1 MPFNHNELLDD
12 LNLKIMDMLGKDSSV
27 SFVEVAKQIDVSD
40 ATIHNRVQRL
50 IAAGIINKFTISVD
64 NNRLGYSHLAYMGV
78 NIECGYVDDVTNNL
92 CKVDEVLEVHE
103 MHGLFDLFI
112 KIRARDLEQLRDI
125 VQDKVCR
132 FPHILETELMTV
144 LKTGKE
150 EHSAL
155 SSLKKD
161 RMKGLSY

>member
-64 NNRLGYSHLAYMGV
+64 NNRLGYSHLAYMGI
-78 NIECGYVDDVTNNL
+78 NIECGFIDDFTSNL

-103 MHGLFDLFI
+103 MHGIFDLFI
-112 KIRARDLEQLRDI
+112 KIRAKDLDQLRDI
-125 VQDKVCR
+125 VQNKICR

-150 EHSAL
+150 EHTTL

-161 RMKGLSY
+161 RSVRLNY

>member
-1 MPFNHNELLDD
+1 MPVYYDDLLDD
-12 LNLKIMDMLGKDSSV
+12 LNLKIMEMLGKDSSI

-50 IAAGIINKFTISVD
+50 LAAGIINRFTISVD
-64 NNRLGYSHLAYMGV
+64 NNRLGYSHLAYMGI
-78 NIECGYVDDVTNNL
+78 NIECGFIDDVTSNL

-103 MHGLFDLFI
+103 MHGMFDLFI
-112 KIRARDLEQLRDI
+112 KIRAKDLEQLRDI
-125 VQDKVCR
+125 VQNKIGR
-132 FPHILETELMTV
+132 LHHIHETELMTV

-155 SSLKKD
+155 ASLKKD
-161 RMKGLSY
+161 RLVGINC

>member
-1 MPFNHNELLDD
+1 MPFIHDELLDD
-12 LNLKIMDMLGKDSSV
+12 LNLKIMDLLGKDSSV
-27 SFVEVAKQIDVSD
+27 SFVEIAKQIDVSD

-64 NNRLGYSHLAYMGV
+64 NNRLGYSHLAFIGI
-78 NIECGYVDDVTNNL
+78 NIECGFIDNVTNNL
-92 CKVDEVLEVHE
+92 CTVNEVLEVHE

-132 FPHILETELMTV
+132 FPHILETELMMV

-161 RMKGLSY
+161 RSKGLSY

>member
-78 NIECGYVDDVTNNL
+78 NIECGYVDDV
-92 CKVDEVLEVHE
+92 LEVHE
-103 MHGLFDLFI
+103 MHGIFDLFI
-112 KIRARDLEQLRDI
+112 KIRAKDLDQLRDI
-125 VQDKVCR
+125 VQNKICR

-150 EHSAL
+150 EHTTL

-161 RMKGLSY
+161 RSVRLNY

>member
-1 MPFNHNELLDD
+1 MPVYYDDLLDD
-12 LNLKIMDMLGKDSSV
+12 LNLKIMEMLGKDSSV

-50 IAAGIINKFTISVD
+50 IAAGIINRFTISVD
-64 NNRLGYSHLAYMGV
+64 NNRLGYSHLAYMGI
-78 NIECGYVDDVTNNL
+78 NIECGFIDDVTSNL

-103 MHGLFDLFI
+103 MHGMFDLFI
-112 KIRARDLEQLRDI
+112 KIRAKDLEQLRDI
-125 VQDKVCR
+125 VQNKICR

-150 EHSAL
+150 GQSAL
-155 SSLKKD
+155 ASLKKD
-161 RMKGLSY
+161 RLGGVNC

>member
-1 MPFNHNELLDD
+1 MPFSPDELLDD

-64 NNRLGYSHLAYMGV
+64 NN
-78 NIECGYVDDVTNNL
+78 L
-92 CKVDEVLEVHE
+92 CKVNEVLEVHE
-103 MHGLFDLFI
+103 MHGIFDLFI
-112 KIRARDLEQLRDI
+112 KIRAKDLDQLRDI
-125 VQDKVCR
+125 VQNKICR

-150 EHSAL
+150 EHMTL

-161 RMKGLSY
+161 KAKLLA

>member
-1 MPFNHNELLDD
+1 MPVYYDDLLDD
-12 LNLKIMDMLGKDSSV
+12 LNLKIMEMLGKDSSI

-50 IAAGIINKFTISVD
+50 LAAGIINRFTISVD
-64 NNRLGYSHLAYMGV
+64 NNRLGYNHLAYMGI
-78 NIECGYVDDVTNNL
+78 NIECGFIDDVTSNL

-103 MHGLFDLFI
+103 MHGMFDLFI
-112 KIRARDLEQLRDI
+112 KIRAKDLEQLRDI
-125 VQDKVCR
+125 VQNKIGR
-132 FPHILETELMTV
+132 LSHILETELMTV

-155 SSLKKD
+155 ASLKKD
-161 RMKGLSY
+161 SIVGINC

>member
-1 MPFNHNELLDD
+1 MPVYYDDLLDD
-12 LNLKIMDMLGKDSSV
+12 LNLKIMEMLGKDSSV

-50 IAAGIINKFTISVD
+50 IAAGIINRFTISVD
-64 NNRLGYSHLAYMGV
+64 NNRLGYSHLAYMGI
-78 NIECGYVDDVTNNL
+78 NIECGFIDDVTSNL

-103 MHGLFDLFI
+103 MHGMFDLFI
-112 KIRARDLEQLRDI
+112 KIRAKDLEQLRDI
-125 VQDKVCR
+125 VQNKICR

-150 EHSAL
+150 GQSAL
-155 SSLKKD
+155 ASLKKD
-161 RMKGLSY
+161 RLVGVNC

>member
-1 MPFNHNELLDD
+1 MPFSPDELLDD
-12 LNLKIMDMLGKDSSV
+12 VNLKIMDMLGKDSSV

-64 NNRLGYSHLAYMGV
+64 NNRLGYSHLAYMGI
-78 NIECGYVDDVTNNL
+78 NIECGFIDDVTNNL
-92 CKVDEVLEVHE
+92 CKVNEVLEVHE
-103 MHGLFDLFI
+103 MHGIFDLII
-112 KIRARDLEQLRDI
+112 KIRAKDLDQLRDI
-125 VQDKVCR
+125 VQNKICR

-150 EHSAL
+150 EQTL
-155 SSLKKD
+155 LCSLKKD
-161 RMKGLSY
+161 KEIGLNY

>member
-1 MPFNHNELLDD
+1 
-12 LNLKIMDMLGKDSSV
+12 
-27 SFVEVAKQIDVSD
+27 
-40 ATIHNRVQRL
+40 L

-103 MHGLFDLFI
+103 MHGIFDLFI
-112 KIRARDLEQLRDI
+112 KIRAKDLDQLRDI
-125 VQDKVCR
+125 VQNKICR

-150 EHSAL
+150 EHTTL

-161 RMKGLSY
+161 RSVGLNY

>member
-1 MPFNHNELLDD
+1 MPVYYDDLLDD
-12 LNLKIMDMLGKDSSV
+12 LNLKIMEMLGKDSSV

-50 IAAGIINKFTISVD
+50 LAAGIINRFTISVD
-64 NNRLGYSHLAYMGV
+64 NNRLGYSHLAYMGI
-78 NIECGYVDDVTNNL
+78 NIECGFIDDVTSNL

-103 MHGLFDLFI
+103 MHGMFDLFI
-112 KIRARDLEQLRDI
+112 KIRAKDLEQLRDI
-125 VQDKVCR
+125 VQNKICR
-132 FPHILETELMTV
+132 LPHILETELMTV

-155 SSLKKD
+155 ASLKKD
-161 RMKGLSY
+161 RLVGINC

>member
-1 MPFNHNELLDD
+1 MPFNPDELLDD

-64 NNRLGYSHLAYMGV
+64 NNRLGYSHLAYMGI
-78 NIECGYVDDVTNNL
+78 NIECGFVDDVTDNL
-92 CKVDEVLEVHE
+92 CKVNEVLEVHE
-103 MHGLFDLFI
+103 MHGIFDLFI
-112 KIRARDLEQLRDI
+112 KIRAKDLDQLRDI
-125 VQDKVCR
+125 VQNKICR

-150 EHSAL
+150 EHMML
-155 SSLKKD
+155 CSSKKD
-161 RMKGLSY
+161 RIIGLNY